1 MQILNLI
8 LTTLLAMEVSMVSA
22 GSHKHSSS
30 KSKELSSTILSKTE
44 EKITSATKHS
54 SSVVSKSSSTAN
66 STSEAYVPGHDWK
79 SLTPTNTY
87 QCGFVNYTSSFGV
100 AVKTVNFDSLNTTNI
115 TSTNAKRD
123 LIAPTQAV
131 DVVVGQVRAL
141 ASASSGVPSGAPEVT
156 TTFTRTKTVVSTSV
170 ATLSANT
177 TALNETTQLGYN
189 LTLNGSFVN
198 ASFAN
203 ISFGNI
209 SMYGNSSLVNAT
221 YLNRTASYLNSTH
234 QVNTTSYN
242 STTKCSAKLPDFFN
256 DVSCQTNT
264 TLSVTLDN
272 GVLRDVTGKIGS
284 IVSSHQFQFNGPWPA
299 EGTIFAKGWSI
310 TPENTLALGD
320 NDIFYEC
327 LSGDG
332 YYDLYNEFIGSQCI
346 PIQLEVVTLV
356 DC

>member
-1 MQILNLI
+1 MQFLNLI
-8 LTTLLAMEVSMVSA
+8 LTALLAMEATVVSA
-22 GSHKHSSS
+22 SSHKHSNSQ
-30 KSKELSSTILSKTE
+30 SKELSSTTLSKTS
-44 EKITSATKHS
+44 SATEKS
-54 SSVVSKSSSTAN
+54 SSVVSKSSSSVVSKS
-66 STSEAYVPGHDWK
+66 STSTSYTPGNDWK

-87 QCGFVNYTSSFGV
+87 QCGFVNYTSTFGV
-100 AVKTVNFDSLNTTNI
+100 AVKTVTFDSSNSTNA

-123 LIAPTQAV
+123 LVAPTQAV
-131 DVVVGQVRAL
+131 DVIVGQVRAL
-141 ASASSGVPSGAPEVT
+141 ASVTSGSISGADEVT
-156 TTFTRTKTVVSTSV
+156 TTFTRTKTIISTSV

-177 TALNETTQLGYN
+177 TALNETTHLGYN
-189 LTLNGSFVN
+189 LTLNGSLVN
-198 ASFAN
+198 ASFSN

-209 SMYGNSSLVNAT
+209 SMYGNSSLLNAT
-221 YLNRTASYLNSTH
+221 YLNSTASYLNSTH

-256 DVSCQTNT
+256 DVSCQTNS

-272 GVLRDVTGKIGS
+272 GVLRDASGKIGS

>member
-1 MQILNLI
+1 MQFLNLI
-8 LTTLLAMEVSMVSA
+8 LTALLAMEAAVVSA
-22 GSHKHSSS
+22 SSHKHSNSQ
-30 KSKELSSTILSKTE
+30 SKELSSTTLSKTS
-44 EKITSATKHS
+44 SATEKS
-54 SSVVSKSSSTAN
+54 SSVVSKSSTSAN
-66 STSEAYVPGHDWK
+66 STSTSYTPGNDWK

-87 QCGFVNYTSSFGV
+87 QYLV
-100 AVKTVNFDSLNTTNI
+100 
-115 TSTNAKRD
+115 
-123 LIAPTQAV
+123 APTQAV
-131 DVVVGQVRAL
+131 DVIVGQVRAL
-141 ASASSGVPSGAPEVT
+141 ASVTSGSISGADEVT
-156 TTFTRTKTVVSTSV
+156 TTFTRTKTIISTSV

-177 TALNETTQLGYN
+177 TALNETTHLGYN
-189 LTLNGSFVN
+189 LTLNGSLVN
-198 ASFAN
+198 ASFSN

-209 SMYGNSSLVNAT
+209 SMYGNSSLLNAT
-221 YLNRTASYLNSTH
+221 YLNSTASYLNSTH

-256 DVSCQTNT
+256 DVSCQTNS

-272 GVLRDVTGKIGS
+272 GVLRDASGKIGS

>member
-22 GSHKHSSS
+22 GSHKHS
-30 KSKELSSTILSKTE
+30 KSQVKELSSTTLSKTSE
-44 EKITSATKHS
+44 EKSTATTKH
-54 SSVVSKSSSTAN
+54 SSVVSKASSTSI
-66 STSEAYVPGHDWK
+66 STSESYIAGHDWK

-87 QCGFVNYTSSFGV
+87 QCGFVNYTSTFGV
-100 AVKTVNFDSLNTTNI
+100 AVKTIDFGSSN
-115 TSTNAKRD
+115 STNATTIAKRD
-123 LIAPTQAV
+123 LFAPTQAV

-141 ASASSGVPSGAPEVT
+141 ASITSGASSEGTDIT
-156 TTFTRTKTVVSTSV
+156 TTFTRTKTIVSTSV

-177 TALNETTQLGYN
+177 TALNETTHLGYN
-189 LTLNGSFVN
+189 LTLNGSLVN

-209 SMYGNSSLVNAT
+209 SMYGNSSLINST

-234 QVNTTSYN
+234 QVNTTSYKN
-242 STTKCSAKLPDFFN
+242 STKCSAKLPDFFD

-264 TLSVTLDN
+264 TLSVTLQD
-272 GVLRDVTGKIGS
+272 GVLRDATGKIGS

-332 YYDLYNEFIGSQCI
+332 YYDLYNEFIGTQCI

>member
-1 MQILNLI
+1 MQFLNLI
-8 LTTLLAMEVSMVSA
+8 LTALLAIEASMVSA
-22 GSHKHSSS
+22 SSHKHSSS
-30 KSKELSSTILSKTE
+30 QSKELSSTTLSKT
-44 EKITSATKHS
+44 TSSTKHS
-54 SSVVSKSSSTAN
+54 SSAVSKSSTSVN
-66 STSEAYVPGHDWK
+66 STITSYIPGHDWK

-87 QCGFVNYTSSFGV
+87 QCGFVNYTSTFGV
-100 AVKTVNFDSLNTTNI
+100 AVKTVTFDSSNSTNI
-115 TSTNAKRD
+115 TLANVKRD
-123 LIAPTQAV
+123 LVAPTQAV
-131 DVVVGQVRAL
+131 DVIVGQVRAL
-141 ASASSGVPSGAPEVT
+141 ASISSGSSGADEVT
-156 TTFTRTKTVVSTSV
+156 TTFTRTKTIVSTSV

-177 TALNETTQLGYN
+177 TALNETTHLGYN
-189 LTLNGSFVN
+189 LTLNGSLVN
-198 ASFAN
+198 ASFSN

-209 SMYGNSSLVNAT
+209 SMYGNSSLLNAT

-256 DVSCQTNT
+256 DVSCQTNS

-272 GVLRDVTGKIGS
+272 GVLRDASGKIGS

>member
-1 MQILNLI
+1 MQFLNLI
-8 LTTLLAMEVSMVSA
+8 LTALLAMEATVVSA
-22 GSHKHSSS
+22 SSHKHSNSQ
-30 KSKELSSTILSKTE
+30 SKELSSTTLSKTS
-44 EKITSATKHS
+44 SATEKS
-54 SSVVSKSSSTAN
+54 SSVVSKSSTSAN
-66 STSEAYVPGHDWK
+66 STSTSYTPGNDWK

-87 QCGFVNYTSSFGV
+87 QCGFVNYTSTFGV
-100 AVKTVNFDSLNTTNI
+100 AVKTVTFDSSNSTNA
-115 TSTNAKRD
+115 TLTNAKRD
-123 LIAPTQAV
+123 LVAPTQAV
-131 DVVVGQVRAL
+131 DVIVGQVRAL
-141 ASASSGVPSGAPEVT
+141 ASVTSGSISEPRPSFLLPLPH
-156 TTFTRTKTVVSTSV
+156 
-170 ATLSANT
+170 LSANT
-177 TALNETTQLGYN
+177 TALNETTHLGYN
-189 LTLNGSFVN
+189 LTLNGSLVN
-198 ASFAN
+198 ASFSN

-209 SMYGNSSLVNAT
+209 SMYGNSSLLNAT
-221 YLNRTASYLNSTH
+221 YLNSTASYLNSTH

-256 DVSCQTNT
+256 DVSCQTNS

-272 GVLRDVTGKIGS
+272 GVLRDASGKIGS